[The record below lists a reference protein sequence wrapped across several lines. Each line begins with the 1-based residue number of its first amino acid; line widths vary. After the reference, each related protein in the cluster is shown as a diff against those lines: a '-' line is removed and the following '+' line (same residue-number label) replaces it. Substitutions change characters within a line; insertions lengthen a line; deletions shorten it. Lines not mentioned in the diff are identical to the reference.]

1 MQYISSEMGYG
12 VIFEENIKNKELIIR
27 ANLYDLIN
35 SEDIGF

>member
-1 MQYISSEMGYG
+1 MGYG